1 LNISKSKEWIQVS
14 RIASPNLDFPEQI
27 ASTGIA
33 LINCLADD
41 IYRYIETYLESLGS
55 KSLYLTSEGL
65 FMGDDS
71 LNMRDPSSLFK
82 VLSRSDYPVL
92 RDQFRSGLN
101 LMVDQKNR
109 FEFYN
114 KISEILD
121 DRHDWVH
128 KNISPTE
135 ASLRELIASI
145 SFICTTLNL
154 PLSTDCEILTN
165 FLNGKV
171 PVLKDASN
179 EQETIQI
186 VQEIQKVLISEEP
199 AIGSIIQNDFLE
211 YSYTLHTSGQI
222 RDRKTDKLLT
232 HEIGP
237 ASDSVSALLVARKPS
252 GGRLKI
258 TSSGEICAYFD
269 GSWGY
274 LARIDSDHWFPGHLS

>member
-1 LNISKSKEWIQVS
+1 MS
-14 RIASPNLDFPEQI
+14 RIASPNLEFPEQI
-27 ASTGIA
+27 ATTGIA

-41 IYRYIETYLESLGS
+41 IYVYIEKYLESLGTRE
-55 KSLYLTSEGL
+55 LYLTSEGL
-65 FMGDDS
+65 FTGDNS

-135 ASLRELIASI
+135 TSLRELITSI
-145 SFICTTLNL
+145 SSICNTLHL
-154 PLSTDCEILTN
+154 PLSADCETLTMT
-165 FLNGKV
+165 LNGEHLH
-171 PVLKDASN
+171 LKDETN

-199 AIGSIIQNDFLE
+199 AIGSLIQSTFLE

-222 RDRKTDKLLT
+222 RDRKTDKLLA
-232 HEIGP
+232 HEIGS

-252 GGRLKI
+252 GGRLKV

-269 GSWGY
+269 GCWGY

>member
-1 LNISKSKEWIQVS
+1 MS
-14 RIASPNLDFPEQI
+14 RIASPNLDVPEQI
-27 ASTGIA
+27 AATGIA

-41 IYRYIETYLESLGS
+41 IYGYIETYLESLGS
-55 KSLYLTSEGL
+55 RSLYLTPDGL
-65 FMGDDS
+65 FSGDNS

-135 ASLRELIASI
+135 ASLRELIISI
-145 SFICTTLNL
+145 SSICGTLNL
-154 PLSTDCEILTN
+154 PLTVDCETLTK
-165 FLNGKV
+165 FLNSKHAFV
-171 PVLKDASN
+171 KD
-179 EQETIQI
+179 EKREEETIQI
-186 VQEIQKVLISEEP
+186 VQEIQRVITAEEP
-199 AIGSIIQNDFLE
+199 AIGSLIQSDFLE
-211 YSYTLHTSGQI
+211 YSYTLHISGQI
-222 RDRKTDKLLT
+222 RDRKTDKLLAQ
-232 HEIGP
+232 EIGT

-258 TSSGEICAYFD
+258 TSAGEICAYFD

-274 LARIDSDHWFPGHLS
+274 LARIDSGHWFPGHLS

>member
-1 LNISKSKEWIQVS
+1 MS
-14 RIASPNLDFPEQI
+14 RIASPNLEFPEQI
-27 ASTGIA
+27 ATTGIA

-41 IYRYIETYLESLGS
+41 IYGYIEKYLESLGTRE
-55 KSLYLTSEGL
+55 LYLTSEGL
-65 FMGDDS
+65 FTGDNS

-135 ASLRELIASI
+135 TSLRELITSI
-145 SFICTTLNL
+145 SSICNTLNL
-154 PLSTDCEILTN
+154 PLSADCETLTMT
-165 FLNGKV
+165 LNGEHFH
-171 PVLKDASN
+171 LKDETN

-199 AIGSIIQNDFLE
+199 AIGSLIQSIFLE

-222 RDRKTDKLLT
+222 RDRKTDKLLA
-232 HEIGP
+232 HEIGS

-252 GGRLKI
+252 GGRLKV